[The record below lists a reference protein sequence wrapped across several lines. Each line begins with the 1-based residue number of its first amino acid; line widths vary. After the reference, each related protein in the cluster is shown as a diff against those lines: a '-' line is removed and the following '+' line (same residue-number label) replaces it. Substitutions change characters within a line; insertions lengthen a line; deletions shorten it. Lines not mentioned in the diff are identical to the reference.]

1 MSTKEERKK
10 KRQERKANRKPFN
23 ETGVGKFL
31 SSAGST
37 ITDVLGDVLPD
48 SGVLSVVKGLIVKD
62 EQLTPEDK
70 EMALKML
77 EMDLKEMEEVTKR
90 LQSDNEHQI
99 TRLVRPVSYGAM
111 FILFMSII
119 FLDGNV
125 GSFEVDEVYIPVI
138 NSLFGTMTIFYFGS
152 RGVEKIMKTIYK

>member
-10 KRQERKANRKPFN
+10 KRAERKANRKPFN

>member
-1 MSTKEERKK
+1 
-10 KRQERKANRKPFN
+10 
-23 ETGVGKFL
+23 
-31 SSAGST
+31 
-37 ITDVLGDVLPD
+37 
-48 SGVLSVVKGLIVKD
+48 
-62 EQLTPEDK
+62 
-70 EMALKML
+70 MALKML